1 MSRTFK
7 QRISDRHESDIE
19 KLWPEAKKTLASGA
33 KHEKGDVKTAEIHN
47 IEFCIECKATQN
59 KSYSITKE
67 VWETIKQH
75 AMDKSYTAR
84 PVLAVRLYG
93 PTKVEESW
101 GTREVSPES
110 LTVEQDLV
118 IMDLND
124 FLEFY
129 EEYLEL
135 KEKQNEK
142 PLS

>member
-19 KLWPEAKKTLASGA
+19 AMWPEASKTLASGA
-33 KHEKGDVKTAEIHN
+33 KHEKGDVKTSEVHK
-47 IEFCIECKATQN
+47 IEFCIECKATQK

-67 VWETIKQH
+67 VWQTIKQH
-75 AMDKSYTAR
+75 AMDKSYAAR

-93 PTKVEESW
+93 PTEVEESW
-101 GTREVSPES
+101 GTREVSPEK

-118 IMDLND
+118 VMDLND

-135 KEKQNEK
+135 KDKYEV
-142 PLS
+142 